1 MKCTYNKVINKRI
14 DKLAN
19 KNVKYPV
26 GIARGN
32 FARQAR
38 VHFSFNKLR
47 ITVLVDIYLLK
58 SVFFKHFKPMFR
70 LRQNFRDSFLF
81 VVIIV

>member
-47 ITVLVDIYLLK
+47 ITVLVDIYLLNNYMNTFYK
-58 SVFFKHFKPMFR
+58 SYA
-70 LRQNFRDSFLF
+70 L
-81 VVIIV
+81 